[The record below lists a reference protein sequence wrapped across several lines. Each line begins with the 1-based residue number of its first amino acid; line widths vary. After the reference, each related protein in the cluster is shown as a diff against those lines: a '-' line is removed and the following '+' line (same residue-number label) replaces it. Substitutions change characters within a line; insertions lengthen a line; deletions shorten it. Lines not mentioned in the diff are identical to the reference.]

1 MNKCVHKNSTFILL
15 TIIEMA
21 ERTSI
26 DEFNHQLMVL
36 LKSFTEW
43 KKLPKWDYS
52 YVAVQTFMDIVKWIL
67 SMK

>member
-1 MNKCVHKNSTFILL
+1 
-15 TIIEMA
+15 MA
-21 ERTSI
+21 ERTSL